1 MKRLSIMML
10 LIIACATPSGVGDI
24 AEIDTL
30 TESYGCGTGFWV
42 GNPEQTTALRLAFR
56 SADGQPESVSLPHP
70 DWTAELVDGRNLYA
84 NWCDDVIEEGEPEP
98 QRVRVLP
105 VISGELEIVG
115 EPPAPFEGGTLA
127 VRATDLVLDVGS
139 GQTHALGDIEIE
151 NPSWGFFAG

>member
-1 MKRLSIMML
+1 MKRLSIIL
-10 LIIACATPSGVGDI
+10 VLVAACGTTSGVGDI
-24 AEIDTL
+24 ADIDTL
-30 TESYGCGTGFWV
+30 TETYGCGTGFWV

-56 SADGQPESVSLPHP
+56 SADEQPESVSLPHP
-70 DWTAELVDGRNLYA
+70 DWTAELVDGRDLYA

-98 QRVRVLP
+98 RHVRVLP

-127 VRATDLVLDVGS
+127 LRATDLVIDIGDGETRV
-139 GQTHALGDIEIE
+139 LGDIEIE